1 MSEIRLG
8 PSYKLKLTKKE
19 QAERWKALKKKSPLY
34 KEIKRRG
41 ISNKKLRRTLGVRLH
56 YIYEVF
62 SDPMSKLTLKRIMAI
77 YYMLDKDFSVSEIIT
92 MTMPEADRHWY
103 ELKDWEEGELMKR
116 LTKNN

>member
-1 MSEIRLG
+1 MSEIRTG

-19 QAERWKALKKKSPLY
+19 QAERWRSLKATSPLY

-41 ISNKKLRRTLGVRLH
+41 VSNKKLRQVLGVRLH

-77 YYMLDKDFSVSEIIT
+77 YELLDRDYSVSEIIT

-103 ELKDWEEGELMKR
+103 ELKDWEESELMKR
-116 LTKNN
+116 LTKNA